1 MDRAFQSAA
10 IQEYMREAHMWQI
23 VNLSLTA
30 SLVIGSCGAA
40 AATDVSTWRWQ
51 VSQCLREQQAR
62 EADTTKI
69 FREASAFEVTPGM
82 QQRSDLVLSADPL
95 YSGELRAL
103 TDSQRS
109 GQ

>member
-1 MDRAFQSAA
+1 
-10 IQEYMREAHMWQI
+10 MREANVRH
-23 VNLSLTA
+23 VVDLSLCA

-40 AATDVSTWRWQ
+40 AASDVSTWRWQ

-62 EADTTKI
+62 EANATAV

-82 QQRSDLVLSADPL
+82 QQRSDPAASADPL
-95 YSGELRAL
+95 YSGELRAA
-103 TDSQRS
+103 TDAQKS